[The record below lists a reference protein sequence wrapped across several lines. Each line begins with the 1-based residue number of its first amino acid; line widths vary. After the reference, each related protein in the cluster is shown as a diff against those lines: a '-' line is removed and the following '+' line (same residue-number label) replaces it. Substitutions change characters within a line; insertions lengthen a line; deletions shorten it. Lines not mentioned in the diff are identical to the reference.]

1 MLLLITVCFEQLLL
15 CSLLQKWKKMSG
27 LPPTMADIIL
37 ESSNACVVNNEQGD
51 KLKKEIKQTQRQQ
64 KEKTI
69 SNT

>member
-1 MLLLITVCFEQLLL
+1 
-15 CSLLQKWKKMSG
+15 
-27 LPPTMADIIL
+27 MADIIL

-51 KLKKEIKQTQRQQ
+51 KLKKEIKQTQRRQ